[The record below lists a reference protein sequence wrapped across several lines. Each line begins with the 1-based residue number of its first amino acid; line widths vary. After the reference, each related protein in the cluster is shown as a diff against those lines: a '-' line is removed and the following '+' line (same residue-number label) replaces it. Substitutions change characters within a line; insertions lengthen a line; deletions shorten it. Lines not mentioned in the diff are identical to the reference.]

1 MKKAL
6 ALVLTITML
15 FAFCTGMAEGWT
27 AIEPNTGGESTQAEG
42 GTGLGDITDDSNEE
56 PEYIPY
62 SSFEDPDDSYESE
75 IPEDMRHIYLDES
88 RLPGGIAPYAVRGVD
103 TYDVRKVRVLISQ
116 RNHSESTVRIYGS
129 YAVHDAAGNA
139 LFIAQDEAAYT
150 VKAENSAVSLY
161 SAFGTLLYSGASVS
175 FKEFESSHANN
186 CVKVDSVSM
195 GNSDTDRTYRGDLN
209 IYYFDKTGSYSKRWA
224 GLYLV
229 NNVYMEDYIQ
239 GVVAAEMGKENKQ
252 NQAKGWPVEAQK
264 AQAVAARTFAMN
276 KTGSSLV
283 FDVYDTSK
291 SQAYFGITDWCKAA
305 VQATAGQI
313 LYYDNKVLRVHYT
326 GTNGGD
332 TEVTANYWGEGEKDC
347 GKESVREDVYDLM
360 VSGKDYVEY
369 AEIPVNYN
377 ASNKY
382 VKSLVANVLIPNLTA
397 SGYAVSSAA
406 YQSLS
411 ISVPKCLDMS
421 CTHHNRKNMPA
432 DQVCNHFCSVD
443 IAFHGVTVNGV
454 QQIGTVNTNVS
465 EKDFYVNPANGRPL
479 GFFVTGGLNCYWLK
493 ENVTNGVVTSYTIR
507 HARNASG
514 TGLSQYGAKYRALAG
529 HIYENILAFYY
540 PDSTIEP
547 LASDISR
554 PAIQAKP
561 SVKYDARVLGS
572 TARVFAKK
580 NAAADAIATIQAGN
594 TVFVDEISGKWAHV
608 SCGSI
613 SGYIAASTL
622 ERTAVQVT
630 TANISKNISVWPEPD
645 SMTTAVCTIDKGT
658 VLELIEANAAPGW
671 HKVNTTS
678 GAGYI
683 PARYSSLIFQ
693 GSGEQFDEPTGLE
706 DSLSYYGAAIKLTGD
721 YGIRVR
727 FGIDIAAHDGGTIA
741 GYTIKEYGVIADGEK
756 QRAYYTENG
765 AKYDKVS
772 AVADGMALFAANI
785 DNIAALK
792 AEHSFVPYI
801 IAENA
806 KGEITHYGDEVKLS
820 VYSVAI
826 KLADEYA
833 ADSAEGQYIAALIAQ
848 ANAE

>member
-6 ALVLTITML
+6 ASVLTITML

-42 GTGLGDITDDSNEE
+42 GTGGDYVNGNEE
-56 PEYIPY
+56 PEYIPC

-75 IPEDMRHIYLDES
+75 VPEDMRHIYLDES

-116 RNHSESTVRIYGS
+116 RNHSESTVRIYGN

-175 FKEFESSHANN
+175 FKEFEGDDANN
-186 CVKVDSVSM
+186 CVKVSSVSM
-195 GNSDTDRTYRGDLN
+195 GNSVTDRTYRGDLN

-276 KTGSSLV
+276 KTRSSLV

-332 TEVTANYWGEGEKDC
+332 TEVTANYWGEGETGC

-411 ISVPKCLDMS
+411 ISVPKCTIAS
-421 CTHHNRKNMPA
+421 CTHHNRSSMTA

-443 IAFHGVTVNGV
+443 IVFYGVTINGT
-454 QQIGTVNTNVS
+454 QQIGTVSTNVG
-465 EKDFYVNPANGRPL
+465 EKDFYVDRPL
-479 GFFVTGGLNCYWLK
+479 EFFDTGKLKYYWLK

-514 TGLSQYGAKYRALAG
+514 TGLSQYGAKYRALEG
-529 HIYENILAFYY
+529 HKYDAILDFYF
-540 PDSTIEP
+540 PQSSIDS

-561 SVKYDARVLGS
+561 SVRYDARVLGS
-572 TARVFAKK
+572 TARVFSQKS
-580 NAAADAIATIQAGN
+580 AASAVIAAIQAGE
-594 TVFVDEISGKWAHV
+594 TVFVSEISGKWAHV
-608 SCGSI
+608 SCGSA

-622 ERTAVQVT
+622 ERTPVQVT

-645 SMTTAVCTIDKGT
+645 SMTTALCTVEKGV

-671 HKVNTTS
+671 HKVNTAS

-683 PARYSSLIFQ
+683 PVRYSALIFQ

-706 DSLSYYGAAIKLTGD
+706 DSLSYYGAAIKLSGD

-772 AVADGMALFAANI
+772 AVADGMALFAAYA

-833 ADSAEGQYIAALIAQ
+833 ADSAEGQYIAALIAK
-848 ANAE
+848 ADAE

>member
-1 MKKAL
+1 
-6 ALVLTITML
+6 
-15 FAFCTGMAEGWT
+15 
-27 AIEPNTGGESTQAEG
+27 
-42 GTGLGDITDDSNEE
+42 
-56 PEYIPY
+56 
-62 SSFEDPDDSYESE
+62 
-75 IPEDMRHIYLDES
+75 
-88 RLPGGIAPYAVRGVD
+88 
-103 TYDVRKVRVLISQ
+103 
-116 RNHSESTVRIYGS
+116 
-129 YAVHDAAGNA
+129 
-139 LFIAQDEAAYT
+139 
-150 VKAENSAVSLY
+150 
-161 SAFGTLLYSGASVS
+161 
-175 FKEFESSHANN
+175 
-186 CVKVDSVSM
+186 
-195 GNSDTDRTYRGDLN
+195 
-209 IYYFDKTGSYSKRWA
+209 
-224 GLYLV
+224 
-229 NNVYMEDYIQ
+229 
-239 GVVAAEMGKENKQ
+239 
-252 NQAKGWPVEAQK
+252 
-264 AQAVAARTFAMN
+264 MN
-276 KTGSSLV
+276 KTRSSLV

-332 TEVTANYWGEGEKDC
+332 TEVTANYWGEGEKGC

-411 ISVPKCLDMS
+411 ISVPKCTIAS
-421 CTHHNRKNMPA
+421 CTHHNRSSMTA

-443 IAFHGVTVNGV
+443 IVFYGVTINGT
-454 QQIGTVNTNVS
+454 QQIGTVSTNVG
-465 EKDFYVNPANGRPL
+465 EKDFYVDRPL
-479 GFFVTGGLNCYWLK
+479 EFFDTGKLKYYWLK

-514 TGLSQYGAKYRALAG
+514 TGLSQYGAKYRALEGRKYDA
-529 HIYENILAFYY
+529 ILDFYF
-540 PDSTIEP
+540 PQSSIDS

-561 SVKYDARVLGS
+561 SVRYDARVLGND
-572 TARVFAKK
+572 ARVFSQKS
-580 NAAADAIATIQAGN
+580 AAADAIATIQAGN

-608 SCGSI
+608 SCGSV

-622 ERTAVQVT
+622 ERTAVRVT

-645 SMTTAVCTIDKGT
+645 SMTTALCTVEKGT

-678 GAGYI
+678 GVGYI
-683 PARYSSLIFQ
+683 PARYSTLIFQ

-706 DSLSYYGAAIKLTGD
+706 DSLSYYGAAIKLSGD

-756 QRAYYTENG
+756 QRAYYTEN
-765 AKYDKVS
+765 ATRYDKVS

>member
-6 ALVLTITML
+6 AFVLTITML

-42 GTGLGDITDDSNEE
+42 GTGGDYVNGNEE
-56 PEYIPY
+56 PEYIPC

-116 RNHSESTVRIYGS
+116 RNHSESTVRIYGN

-139 LFIAQDEAAYT
+139 LFIAEDEAAYT

-175 FKEFESSHANN
+175 FKEFESGHANN

-252 NQAKGWPVEAQK
+252 NQAKGWPIEAQK

-276 KTGSSLV
+276 KTRSSLV

-332 TEVTANYWGEGEKDC
+332 TEVTANYWGEGETGC
-347 GKESVREDVYDLM
+347 GKESVREDIYDLK

-397 SGYAVSSAA
+397 KGYAVSSAA

-443 IAFHGVTVNGV
+443 IAFYGVTINGT
-454 QQIGTVNTNVS
+454 QQIGTVSTNVG
-465 EKDFYVNPANGRPL
+465 EKDFYVDRPL
-479 GFFVTGGLNCYWLK
+479 EFFVTGKLKYYWLK

-514 TGLSQYGAKYRALAG
+514 TGLSQYGAKYRALEG
-529 HIYENILAFYY
+529 HKYDAILDFYF
-540 PDSTIEP
+540 PQSSIAP

-561 SVKYDARVLGS
+561 SVRYDARVLGS
-572 TARVFAKK
+572 TARVFSQKS
-580 NAAADAIATIQAGN
+580 AASAVIAAIQAGN
-594 TVFVDEISGKWAHV
+594 TVFVDDISGKWAHV
-608 SCGSI
+608 SCGSV

-622 ERTAVQVT
+622 ERTPVRVT

-645 SMTTAVCTIDKGT
+645 SMTTALCTVEKGV

-671 HKVNTTS
+671 HKVNTAS

-683 PARYSSLIFQ
+683 PARYSTLIFQ

-706 DSLSYYGAAIKLTGD
+706 GSLSYYGAAIKLTGD

-792 AEHSFVPYI
+792 AEHSFRPYI

-833 ADSAEGQYIAALIAQ
+833 QDSAEGQYIAALIAQ

>member
-6 ALVLTITML
+6 AFVLTITML

-42 GTGLGDITDDSNEE
+42 GTGGEGAFTADDGYTE
-56 PEYIPY
+56 PEKIYGEGD
-62 SSFEDPDDSYESE
+62 EDYESE
-75 IPEDMRHIYLDES
+75 VPEELRHLYLEEQS
-88 RLPGGIAPYAVRGVD
+88 RISTYAIDVR
-103 TYDVRKVRVLISQ
+103 DVRKVRVLISQ
-116 RNHSESTVRIYGS
+116 RNHSESTVRIYGN

-139 LFIAQDEAAYT
+139 LFIAEDEAAYT

-175 FKEFESSHANN
+175 FKEFAGDDANN
-186 CVKVDSVSM
+186 CVKVSSVSM
-195 GNSDTDRTYRGDLN
+195 GNDVTDRTYRGDMEV
-209 IYYFDKTGSYSKRWA
+209 YYFAKSGNYDSYWN
-224 GLYLV
+224 GLYVV
-229 NNVYMEDYIQ
+229 NEVYIEDYLE
-239 GVVAAEMGKENKQ
+239 GVVAAEVG
-252 NQAKGWPVEAQK
+252 AGYRDAAQQ
-264 AQAVAARTFAMN
+264 AQAIVSRAFAI
-276 KTGSSLV
+276 KSRSTKRV
-283 FDVYDTSK
+283 FDMRDTSA
-291 SQAYFGITDWCKAA
+291 SQAYFGMTDVCRAA
-305 VQATAGQI
+305 VQATAGQT
-313 LYYDNKVLRVHYT
+313 LYYNGAYLRVHFG
-326 GTNGGD
+326 GTNGGE
-332 TEVTANYWGEGEKDC
+332 TEITNNQWSGTEFCGE
-347 GKESVREDVYDLM
+347 ESVREDAYDLASTSKYVETVTIPASPSGSETEVQSLITNALIPALNSAGYSVTAAT
-360 VSGKDYVEY
+360 VSGISMETRCD
-369 AEIPVNYN
+369 N
-377 ASNKY
+377 AACRHHHRS
-382 VKSLVANVLIPNLTA
+382 TA
-397 SGYAVSSAA
+397 AG
-406 YQSLS
+406 
-411 ISVPKCLDMS
+411 
-421 CTHHNRKNMPA
+421 
-432 DQVCNHFCSVD
+432 QVCNHFCSVD
-443 IAFHGVTVNGV
+443 ITFTGINATGAGYISQYTVNL
-454 QQIGTVNTNVS
+454 TEN
-465 EKDFYVNPANGRPL
+465 DFFIKPNNGRPL
-479 GFFVTGGLNCYWLK
+479 GFFSQGSCSRYWLIK
-493 ENVTNGVVTSYTIR
+493 NYTGNTVTSYTIR
-507 HARNASG
+507 HARYG
-514 TGLSQYGAKYRALAG
+514 GGVGLSQYGANYRAAKG
-529 HIYENILAFYY
+529 QSVSDILAFHY
-540 PDSTIEP
+540 PNSTIAP

-580 NAAADAIATIQAGN
+580 NAAEDAIATIQAGN

-608 SCGSI
+608 SCGSV

-622 ERTAVQVT
+622 ERTPVRVT

-645 SMTTAVCTIDKGT
+645 SMTTALCTVDKGT

-683 PARYSSLIFQ
+683 PVRYSALIFQ

-706 DSLSYYGAAIKLTGD
+706 GSLSYYGAAIKLTGD

-772 AVADGMALFAANI
+772 AVADGMALFAVNI

-820 VYSVAI
+820 VYSVAL

-833 ADSAEGQYIAALIAQ
+833 ADSAQGQYIAALIAK

>member
-42 GTGLGDITDDSNEE
+42 GTGGDYVNGNDE
-56 PEYIPY
+56 PEYIPC

-116 RNHSESTVRIYGS
+116 RNHSESTVRIYGN

-209 IYYFDKTGSYSKRWA
+209 IYYFDKTGSYSSRWA

-229 NNVYMEDYIQ
+229 NDVYMEDYIQ

-276 KTGSSLV
+276 KTRSSLV

-332 TEVTANYWGEGEKDC
+332 TEVTANYWGEGETGC

-360 VSGKDYVEY
+360 VSGKNYVEY

-443 IAFHGVTVNGV
+443 IAFYGVTINGT
-454 QQIGTVNTNVS
+454 QQIGTVSTNVG
-465 EKDFYVNPANGRPL
+465 EKDFYVDRPL
-479 GFFVTGGLNCYWLK
+479 EFFVTGKLKYYWLK

-514 TGLSQYGAKYRALAG
+514 TGLSQYGAKYRALDG
-529 HIYENILAFYY
+529 HKYDAILDFYF
-540 PDSTIEP
+540 PQSSIDS
-547 LASDISR
+547 LATDISR

-580 NAAADAIATIQAGN
+580 NAAADAIATIQADN
-594 TVFVDEISGKWAHV
+594 TVFVNEISGKWAHV
-608 SCGSI
+608 SCGSA

-622 ERTAVQVT
+622 ERTPVRVT

-645 SMTTAVCTIDKGT
+645 SMTTALCTVEKGT

-671 HKVNTTS
+671 HKVNTAS

-683 PARYSSLIFQ
+683 PARYSTLIFQ

-706 DSLSYYGAAIKLTGD
+706 DSLSYYGAAIKLSGD

-820 VYSVAI
+820 VYSIAE
-826 KLADEYA
+826 KLKGEYA
-833 ADSAEGQYIAALIAQ
+833 QDSAEGQYIAALIAQ

>member
-6 ALVLTITML
+6 ASVLTITML

-42 GTGLGDITDDSNEE
+42 GTGGDYVNGNEE
-56 PEYIPY
+56 PEYIPC

-116 RNHSESTVRIYGS
+116 RNHSESTVRIYGN

-139 LFIAQDEAAYT
+139 LFIAEDEAAYT

-175 FKEFESSHANN
+175 FKEFESGHANN

-252 NQAKGWPVEAQK
+252 NQAKGWPIEAQK

-276 KTGSSLV
+276 KTRSSLV

-332 TEVTANYWGEGEKDC
+332 TEVTANYWGEGETGC
-347 GKESVREDVYDLM
+347 GKESVREDIYDLK

-397 SGYAVSSAA
+397 KGYAVSSAA

-443 IAFHGVTVNGV
+443 IAFYGVTINGT
-454 QQIGTVNTNVS
+454 QQIGTVSTNVG
-465 EKDFYVNPANGRPL
+465 EKDFYVDRPL
-479 GFFVTGGLNCYWLK
+479 EFFVTGKLKYYWLK

-514 TGLSQYGAKYRALAG
+514 TGLSQYGAKYRALEG
-529 HIYENILAFYY
+529 HKYDAILDFYF
-540 PDSTIEP
+540 PQSSIAP

-561 SVKYDARVLGS
+561 SVRYDARVLGS
-572 TARVFAKK
+572 TARVFSQKS
-580 NAAADAIATIQAGN
+580 AASAVIAAIQAGN
-594 TVFVDEISGKWAHV
+594 TVFVDDISGKWAHV
-608 SCGSI
+608 SCGSV

-622 ERTAVQVT
+622 ERTPVRVT

-645 SMTTAVCTIDKGT
+645 SMTTALCTVEKGV

-671 HKVNTTS
+671 HKVNTAS

-683 PARYSSLIFQ
+683 PARYSTLIFQ

-706 DSLSYYGAAIKLTGD
+706 DSLSYYGAAIKLSGD

-792 AEHSFVPYI
+792 AEHSFRPYI

>member
-1 MKKAL
+1 
-6 ALVLTITML
+6 ML

-27 AIEPNTGGESTQAEG
+27 AIEPNTGGEGTQAEG
-42 GTGLGDITDDSNEE
+42 GTGGDYVNGNEE
-56 PEYIPY
+56 PEYIPC

-75 IPEDMRHIYLDES
+75 VPEDMRHIYLDES

-139 LFIAQDEAAYT
+139 LFIAEDEAAYT

-175 FKEFESSHANN
+175 FKEFESGHANN

-195 GNSDTDRTYRGDLN
+195 GNKDTDRTYRGDLN

-229 NNVYMEDYIQ
+229 NNVYIEDYIQ

-276 KTGSSLV
+276 KTRSSLV

-332 TEVTANYWGEGEKDC
+332 TEVTANYWGEGEKGC

-411 ISVPKCLDMS
+411 ISVPKCTIAS
-421 CTHHNRKNMPA
+421 CTHHNRSSMTA

-443 IAFHGVTVNGV
+443 IVFYGVTINGT
-454 QQIGTVNTNVS
+454 QQIGTVSTNVG
-465 EKDFYVNPANGRPL
+465 EKDFYVDRPL
-479 GFFVTGGLNCYWLK
+479 EFFDTGKLKYYWLK

-514 TGLSQYGAKYRALAG
+514 TGLSQYGAKYRALEG
-529 HIYENILAFYY
+529 HKYDAILDFYF
-540 PDSTIEP
+540 PQSSIDS

-561 SVKYDARVLGS
+561 SVRYDARVLGND
-572 TARVFAKK
+572 ARVFSQKS
-580 NAAADAIATIQAGN
+580 AAADAIATIQAGN

-608 SCGSI
+608 SCGSV

-622 ERTAVQVT
+622 ERTAVRVT

-645 SMTTAVCTIDKGT
+645 SMTTALCTVEKGT

-678 GAGYI
+678 GVGYI
-683 PARYSSLIFQ
+683 PARYSTLIFQ

-706 DSLSYYGAAIKLTGD
+706 DSLSYYGAAIKLSGD

-756 QRAYYTENG
+756 QRAYYTEN
-765 AKYDKVS
+765 ATRYDKVS

>member
-6 ALVLTITML
+6 ASVLTITML

-42 GTGLGDITDDSNEE
+42 GTGGDYVNGNEE
-56 PEYIPY
+56 PEYIPC

-116 RNHSESTVRIYGS
+116 RIHSESTVRIYGN

-161 SAFGTLLYSGASVS
+161 SAFGTHLYSGASVS
-175 FKEFESSHANN
+175 FKEFESGHANN

-195 GNSDTDRTYRGDLN
+195 GNKDTDRTYRGDLN

-332 TEVTANYWGEGEKDC
+332 TEVTANYWGEGEKGC
-347 GKESVREDVYDLM
+347 GKESVREDIYDLM

-382 VKSLVANVLIPNLTA
+382 VKSLVDNVLIPNLNA
-397 SGYAVSSAA
+397 SGYNVSSAA

-443 IAFHGVTVNGV
+443 IAFYGVTINGT
-454 QQIGTVNTNVS
+454 QQIGTVSTNVG
-465 EKDFYVNPANGRPL
+465 EKDFYVDRPL
-479 GFFVTGGLNCYWLK
+479 EFFVTGKLKYYWLK

-514 TGLSQYGAKYRALAG
+514 TGLSQYGAKYRALEG
-529 HIYENILAFYY
+529 HKYDAILDFYF
-540 PDSTIEP
+540 PQSSIDS

-561 SVKYDARVLGS
+561 SVRYDARVLGS
-572 TARVFAKK
+572 TARVFSQKS
-580 NAAADAIATIQAGN
+580 AASAVTTAIQAGE
-594 TVFVDEISGKWAHV
+594 TVFVSEISGKWAHV
-608 SCGSI
+608 SCGSV

-622 ERTAVQVT
+622 ERTPVRVT

-645 SMTTAVCTIDKGT
+645 SMTTALCTVEKGT

-671 HKVNTTS
+671 HKVNTAS

-683 PARYSSLIFQ
+683 PARYSTLIFQ

-706 DSLSYYGAAIKLTGD
+706 DSLSYYGAAIKLSGD

-741 GYTIKEYGVIADGEK
+741 GYTIKEYGVIANGEK

-785 DNIAALK
+785 DSIAALK

-833 ADSAEGQYIAALIAQ
+833 ADSAEGQYIAALIAK

>member
-42 GTGLGDITDDSNEE
+42 GTGGEGAFTADDGYTE
-56 PEYIPY
+56 PEKIYG
-62 SSFEDPDDSYESE
+62 EGDENYESE
-75 IPEDMRHIYLDES
+75 VPEELRHLYLEEQS
-88 RLPGGIAPYAVRGVD
+88 RISTYANDVR
-103 TYDVRKVRVLISQ
+103 DVRKVRVLISQ
-116 RNHSESTVRIYGS
+116 KNRSESTVRIYGN

-175 FKEFESSHANN
+175 FKEFEGDDANN
-186 CVKVDSVSM
+186 CVKVSSVSM
-195 GNSDTDRTYRGDLN
+195 GNDVTDRTYRGDMEV
-209 IYYFDKTGSYSKRWA
+209 YYFAKSGNYDSYWN
-224 GLYLV
+224 GLYVV
-229 NNVYMEDYIQ
+229 NEVYIEDYLE
-239 GVVAAEMGKENKQ
+239 GVVAAEVG
-252 NQAKGWPVEAQK
+252 AGYRDAAQQ
-264 AQAVAARTFAMN
+264 AQAIVSRAFAI
-276 KTGSSLV
+276 KSRSTKRV
-283 FDVYDTSK
+283 FDMRDTSA
-291 SQAYFGITDWCKAA
+291 SQAYFGMTDVCRAA
-305 VQATAGQI
+305 VQATAGQT
-313 LYYDNKVLRVHYT
+313 LYYNGAYLRVHFG
-326 GTNGGD
+326 GTNGGE
-332 TEVTANYWGEGEKDC
+332 TEVTNNQWSGTEFCGE
-347 GKESVREDVYDLM
+347 ESVREDAYDLASTSKYVETVTIPASPSGSETYVQSLITNALIPALNSAGYSVTAAT
-360 VSGKDYVEY
+360 VSGISMETRCD
-369 AEIPVNYN
+369 N
-377 ASNKY
+377 AACRHHHRS
-382 VKSLVANVLIPNLTA
+382 TA
-397 SGYAVSSAA
+397 AG
-406 YQSLS
+406 
-411 ISVPKCLDMS
+411 
-421 CTHHNRKNMPA
+421 
-432 DQVCNHFCSVD
+432 QVCNHFCSVD
-443 IAFHGVTVNGV
+443 ITFTGINATGAGYIGQYTVNL
-454 QQIGTVNTNVS
+454 TEN
-465 EKDFYVNPANGRPL
+465 DFFIKPNNGRPL
-479 GFFVTGGLNCYWLK
+479 GFFSQGSCSRYWLIK
-493 ENVTNGVVTSYTIR
+493 NYTGNTVTSYTIR
-507 HARNASG
+507 HARYG
-514 TGLSQYGAKYRALAG
+514 RGVGLSQYGANYRAAKG
-529 HIYENILAFYY
+529 QSVSDILAFHY
-540 PDSTIEP
+540 PNSTIAP
-547 LASDISR
+547 LAADISR

-580 NAAADAIATIQAGN
+580 NSAADAIATIQAGD
-594 TVFVDEISGKWAHV
+594 TVFVNEISGKWAHV

-630 TANISKNISVWPEPD
+630 PANVDNSTNVRKEADSTSAKVYTAK
-645 SMTTAVCTIDKGT
+645 KGVNYT
-658 VLELIEANAAPGW
+658 LIEANAAPGW
-671 HKVNTTS
+671 HKINTPD
-678 GAGYI
+678 GVGYI
-683 PARYSSLIFQ
+683 TARYSTLIFQ
-693 GSGEQFDEPTGLE
+693 GSGEQLDEPTGLE

-820 VYSVAI
+820 VYSVAL

>member
-42 GTGLGDITDDSNEE
+42 GTGLGDITDDGYTE
-56 PEYIPY
+56 PEKIYGEGD
-62 SSFEDPDDSYESE
+62 EDYESE
-75 IPEDMRHIYLDES
+75 VPEELRHLYLEEQS
-88 RLPGGIAPYAVRGVD
+88 RISTYANDVR
-103 TYDVRKVRVLISQ
+103 DVRKVRVLLSQ
-116 RNHSESTVRIYGS
+116 KDHTMSTIRTYGS

-175 FKEFESSHANN
+175 FKEFEGDDANN
-186 CVKVDSVSM
+186 CVKVSSVSM
-195 GNSDTDRTYRGDLN
+195 GSDVTDRTYRGDMEV
-209 IYYFDKTGSYSKRWA
+209 YYFAKSGNYDSYWN
-224 GLYLV
+224 GLYVV
-229 NNVYMEDYIQ
+229 NEVYIEDYLE
-239 GVVAAEMGKENKQ
+239 GVVAAEVG
-252 NQAKGWPVEAQK
+252 AGYRDAAQQ
-264 AQAVAARTFAMN
+264 AQAIVSRAFAI
-276 KTGSSLV
+276 KSRSTKRV
-283 FDVYDTSK
+283 FDMRDTSA
-291 SQAYFGITDWCKAA
+291 SQAYFGMTDVCRAA
-305 VQATAGQI
+305 VQATAGQT
-313 LYYDNKVLRVHYT
+313 LYYNGAYLRVHFG
-326 GTNGGD
+326 GTNGGE
-332 TEVTANYWGEGEKDC
+332 TEVTNNQWSGTEFCGE
-347 GKESVREDVYDLM
+347 ESVREDAYDLASTSKYVETVTIPASPSGSEKDVQSLITNALIPALNSAGYSVTAAT
-360 VSGKDYVEY
+360 VSGISMETRCD
-369 AEIPVNYN
+369 N
-377 ASNKY
+377 AACRHHHRS
-382 VKSLVANVLIPNLTA
+382 TA
-397 SGYAVSSAA
+397 AG
-406 YQSLS
+406 
-411 ISVPKCLDMS
+411 
-421 CTHHNRKNMPA
+421 
-432 DQVCNHFCSVD
+432 QVCNHFCSVD
-443 IAFHGVTVNGV
+443 ITFTGINATGAGYISQYTVNL
-454 QQIGTVNTNVS
+454 TEN
-465 EKDFYVNPANGRPL
+465 DFFIKPNNGRPL
-479 GFFVTGGLNCYWLK
+479 GFFSKGSCSRYWLIK
-493 ENVTNGVVTSYTIR
+493 NYTGNTVTSYTIR
-507 HARNASG
+507 HARYG
-514 TGLSQYGAKYRALAG
+514 GGVGLSQYGANYRAAKG
-529 HIYENILAFYY
+529 QNVSDILAFHY
-540 PDSTIEP
+540 PNSTIAP

-561 SVKYDARVLGS
+561 SVRYDARVLGS
-572 TARVFAKK
+572 DARVFSQKS
-580 NAAADAIATIQAGN
+580 AASAVIATIQAGN

-608 SCGSI
+608 SCGGV

-630 TANISKNISVWPEPD
+630 TANISSSITVRKSPD
-645 SMTTAVCTIDKGT
+645 SRTDPVYTANKGT

-671 HKVNTTS
+671 HKVNTAS

-683 PARYSSLIFQ
+683 PARYSALIFT
-693 GSGEQFDEPTGLE
+693 GKGEQFDEPTGLE
-706 DSLSYYGAAIKLTGD
+706 GSLSYYGAAIKLSGD

-792 AEHSFVPYI
+792 AEHSFRPYI

>member
-42 GTGLGDITDDSNEE
+42 GTGGDYVNGNEE
-56 PEYIPY
+56 PEYITC

-116 RNHSESTVRIYGS
+116 RNHSESTVRIYGN

-139 LFIAQDEAAYT
+139 LFIAEDEAAYT

-175 FKEFESSHANN
+175 FKEFESGHANN

-195 GNSDTDRTYRGDLN
+195 GNKDTDRTYRGDLN

-276 KTGSSLV
+276 KTRSSLV

-332 TEVTANYWGEGEKDC
+332 TEVTANYWGEGEKGC
-347 GKESVREDVYDLM
+347 GKESVREDIYDLM

-397 SGYAVSSAA
+397 KGYAVSSAA

-443 IAFHGVTVNGV
+443 IAFYGVTINGT
-454 QQIGTVNTNVS
+454 QQIGTVSTNVG
-465 EKDFYVNPANGRPL
+465 EKDFYVDRPL
-479 GFFVTGGLNCYWLK
+479 EFFVTGKLKYYWLK

-514 TGLSQYGAKYRALAG
+514 TGLSQYGAKYRALDG
-529 HIYENILAFYY
+529 HKYDAILDFYF
-540 PDSTIEP
+540 PQSSIDS
-547 LASDISR
+547 LATDISR

-580 NAAADAIATIQAGN
+580 NAAADAIATIQADN
-594 TVFVDEISGKWAHV
+594 TVFVNEISGKWAHV
-608 SCGSI
+608 SCGSV

-622 ERTAVQVT
+622 ERTPVRVT

-645 SMTTAVCTIDKGT
+645 SMTTALCTVEKGT

-671 HKVNTTS
+671 HKVNTAS

-683 PARYSSLIFQ
+683 PARYSTLIFQ

-706 DSLSYYGAAIKLTGD
+706 GSLSYYGAAIKLSGD

-820 VYSVAI
+820 VYSVAL

-833 ADSAEGQYIAALIAQ
+833 ADSAEGQYIAALIAK
-848 ANAE
+848 ADAE

>member
-42 GTGLGDITDDSNEE
+42 GTGGDYVNGNDE
-56 PEYIPY
+56 PEYIPC

-116 RNHSESTVRIYGS
+116 RNHSESTVRIYGN

-139 LFIAQDEAAYT
+139 LFIAEDEAAYT

-175 FKEFESSHANN
+175 FKEFESGHANN

-276 KTGSSLV
+276 KTRSSLV

-332 TEVTANYWGEGEKDC
+332 TEVTANYWGEGETGC

-360 VSGKDYVEY
+360 VSGKNYVEY

-397 SGYAVSSAA
+397 KGYAVSSAA

-443 IAFHGVTVNGV
+443 IVFYGVTINGT
-454 QQIGTVNTNVS
+454 QQIGTVSTNVG

-479 GFFVTGGLNCYWLK
+479 GFFVTGGLKCYWLK

-514 TGLSQYGAKYRALAG
+514 TGLSQYGAKYRALEG
-529 HIYENILAFYY
+529 HKYDAILDFYF
-540 PDSTIEP
+540 PQSSIAP

-572 TARVFAKK
+572 TARVFSQKS
-580 NAAADAIATIQAGN
+580 AASAVTTTIQAGE
-594 TVFVDEISGKWAHV
+594 TVFVSDIGGKWAHV
-608 SCGSI
+608 SCGSV

-645 SMTTAVCTIDKGT
+645 SMTTALCTVEKGV

-671 HKVNTTS
+671 HKVNTAS

-683 PARYSSLIFQ
+683 PARYSTLIFT
-693 GSGEQFDEPTGLE
+693 GKGEQFDEPTGLE
-706 DSLSYYGAAIKLTGD
+706 GSLSYYGAAIKLSGD

-727 FGIDIAAHDGGTIA
+727 FGIEIAAHDGGTIA

-833 ADSAEGQYIAALIAQ
+833 ADSAEGQYIAALIAK
-848 ANAE
+848 ADAE

>member
-6 ALVLTITML
+6 AFALTITML

-42 GTGLGDITDDSNEE
+42 GTGGDYVNGNEE
-56 PEYIPY
+56 PEYIPC

-195 GNSDTDRTYRGDLN
+195 GNSDTDRTYRGDLD

-332 TEVTANYWGEGEKDC
+332 TEVTANYWGEGETGC

-360 VSGKDYVEY
+360 VSGKNYVEY

-382 VKSLVANVLIPNLTA
+382 VKSLVDNVLIPNLTA

-443 IAFHGVTVNGV
+443 IVFYGVTINGT
-454 QQIGTVNTNVS
+454 QQIGTVSTNVG

-479 GFFVTGGLNCYWLK
+479 GFFVTGGLKCYWLK

-514 TGLSQYGAKYRALAG
+514 TGLSQYGAKYRALEG
-529 HIYENILAFYY
+529 HKYDAILDFYF
-540 PDSTIEP
+540 PQSSIDS

-561 SVKYDARVLGS
+561 SVRYDARVLGS

-645 SMTTAVCTIDKGT
+645 SMTTALCTVDKGT

-671 HKVNTTS
+671 HKVNTAS

-683 PARYSSLIFQ
+683 PARYSTLIFQ

-706 DSLSYYGAAIKLTGD
+706 GSLSYYGAAIKLSGD

-741 GYTIKEYGVIADGEK
+741 GYTIKDYGVIADGEK

-785 DNIAALK
+785 DSIAALK
-792 AEHSFVPYI
+792 AEHSFRPYI

-820 VYSVAI
+820 VYSVAL

-833 ADSAEGQYIAALIAQ
+833 ADSAEGQYIAALIAK

>member
-1 MKKAL
+1 
-6 ALVLTITML
+6 ML

-42 GTGLGDITDDSNEE
+42 GTGGDYVNGNEE
-56 PEYIPY
+56 PEYIPC

-116 RNHSESTVRIYGS
+116 RNHSESTVRIYGN

-139 LFIAQDEAAYT
+139 LFIAEDEAAYT

-175 FKEFESSHANN
+175 FKEFESGHANN

-195 GNSDTDRTYRGDLN
+195 GNKDTDRTYRGDLN

-252 NQAKGWPVEAQK
+252 NQAKGWPAEAQK

-276 KTGSSLV
+276 KTRSSLV

-332 TEVTANYWGEGEKDC
+332 TEVTANYWGEGETGC
-347 GKESVREDVYDLM
+347 GKESVREDIYDLM
-360 VSGKDYVEY
+360 VSGKNYVEY

-382 VKSLVANVLIPNLTA
+382 VKSLVANVLIPNLNA
-397 SGYAVSSAA
+397 SGYNVSSAA

-443 IAFHGVTVNGV
+443 IAFYGVTINGT
-454 QQIGTVNTNVS
+454 QQIGTVSTNVG
-465 EKDFYVNPANGRPL
+465 EKDFYVDRPL
-479 GFFVTGGLNCYWLK
+479 EFFVTGKLKYYWLK

-514 TGLSQYGAKYRALAG
+514 TGLSQYGAKYRALEG
-529 HIYENILAFYY
+529 HKYDAILDFYF
-540 PDSTIEP
+540 PQSSIAP

-572 TARVFAKK
+572 TARVFSQKS
-580 NAAADAIATIQAGN
+580 AAADAIATIQAGN

-608 SCGSI
+608 SCGSV

-622 ERTAVQVT
+622 ERTPVRVT

-645 SMTTAVCTIDKGT
+645 SMTTALCTVEKGT

-671 HKVNTTS
+671 HKVNTAS

-683 PARYSSLIFQ
+683 PVRYSALIFQ
-693 GSGEQFDEPTGLE
+693 GSGEQLDEPTGLE
-706 DSLSYYGAAIKLTGD
+706 DSLSYYGAAIKLSGD

-820 VYSVAI
+820 VYSVAL

-848 ANAE
+848 ADAE

>member
-6 ALVLTITML
+6 ASVLTITML

-42 GTGLGDITDDSNEE
+42 GTGGDYVNGNDE
-56 PEYIPY
+56 PEYIPC

-175 FKEFESSHANN
+175 FKEFESGHANN
-186 CVKVDSVSM
+186 CVKVSSVSN
-195 GNSDTDRTYRGDLN
+195 GTEATDRTYRGDLN

-276 KTGSSLV
+276 KTTSSLV

-332 TEVTANYWGEGEKDC
+332 TEVTANYWGEGETGC

-360 VSGKDYVEY
+360 VSGKNYVEY

-443 IAFHGVTVNGV
+443 IAFYGVTVNGV
-454 QQIGTVNTNVS
+454 QQIGTVSTNVG
-465 EKDFYVNPANGRPL
+465 EKDFYVDRPL
-479 GFFVTGGLNCYWLK
+479 EFFVTGKLKYYWLK

-514 TGLSQYGAKYRALAG
+514 TGLSQYGAKYRALEG
-529 HIYENILAFYY
+529 HKYDAILDFYF
-540 PDSTIEP
+540 PQSSIDS

-572 TARVFAKK
+572 TARVFSQKS
-580 NAAADAIATIQAGN
+580 AASAVTTTIQAGE
-594 TVFVDEISGKWAHV
+594 TVFVSEISGKWAHV
-608 SCGSI
+608 SCGSV

-622 ERTAVQVT
+622 ERTPVRVT

-645 SMTTAVCTIDKGT
+645 SMTTALCTIDKGT

-671 HKVNTTS
+671 HKVNTAS
-678 GAGYI
+678 GVGYI
-683 PARYSSLIFQ
+683 PARYSTLIFQ

-706 DSLSYYGAAIKLTGD
+706 GSLSYYGAAIKLTGD

-792 AEHSFVPYI
+792 AEHSFRPYI

-820 VYSVAI
+820 VYSVAE
-826 KLADEYA
+826 KLKGEYA
-833 ADSAEGQYIAALIAQ
+833 QDSAEGQYIAALIAQ

>member
-6 ALVLTITML
+6 ASVLTITML

-42 GTGLGDITDDSNEE
+42 GTGGDYVNGNEE
-56 PEYIPY
+56 PEYIPC

-116 RNHSESTVRIYGS
+116 RNHSESTVRIYGN

-139 LFIAQDEAAYT
+139 LFIAEDEAAYT

-175 FKEFESSHANN
+175 FKEFESGHANN
-186 CVKVDSVSM
+186 CVKVSSVSM
-195 GNSDTDRTYRGDLN
+195 GSDVTDRTYRGDLN

-229 NNVYMEDYIQ
+229 NDVYMEDYIQ
-239 GVVAAEMGKENKQ
+239 GVVAAEMGKENKTTPK
-252 NQAKGWPVEAQK
+252 KGWPIEAQK

-305 VQATAGQI
+305 VQATAGNI
-313 LYYDNKVLRVHYT
+313 LYYEGKVLRVHYT

-332 TEVTANYWGEGEKDC
+332 TEVTANYWGEGETGC
-347 GKESVREDVYDLM
+347 GKESVREDIYDLK

-382 VKSLVANVLIPNLTA
+382 VKSLVDNVLIPNLTA
-397 SGYAVSSAA
+397 KGYAVSSAA

-443 IAFHGVTVNGV
+443 IAFYGVTINGT
-454 QQIGTVNTNVS
+454 QQIGTVSTNVG
-465 EKDFYVNPANGRPL
+465 EKDFYVDRPL
-479 GFFVTGGLNCYWLK
+479 EFFVTGKLKYYWLK

-514 TGLSQYGAKYRALAG
+514 TGLSQYGAKYRALDG
-529 HIYENILAFYY
+529 HKYDAILDFYF
-540 PDSTIEP
+540 PQSTIAP

-561 SVKYDARVLGS
+561 SVRYDARVLGS
-572 TARVFAKK
+572 TARVFSQKS
-580 NAAADAIATIQAGN
+580 AASAVIAAIQAGE
-594 TVFVDEISGKWAHV
+594 TVFVSEISGKWAHV
-608 SCGSI
+608 SYGSI

-622 ERTAVQVT
+622 ERTPVRVT

-645 SMTTAVCTIDKGT
+645 SMTTALCTVEKGT

-683 PARYSSLIFQ
+683 PVRYSALIFQ

-706 DSLSYYGAAIKLTGD
+706 GSLSYYGAAIKLSGD

-727 FGIDIAAHDGGTIA
+727 FGIEIAAHDGGTIA

-833 ADSAEGQYIAALIAQ
+833 ADSAEGQYIAALIA
-848 ANAE
+848 

>member
-6 ALVLTITML
+6 ASVLTITML

-42 GTGLGDITDDSNEE
+42 GTGGDYVNGNEE
-56 PEYIPY
+56 PEYIPC

-75 IPEDMRHIYLDES
+75 VPEDMRHIYLDES

-116 RNHSESTVRIYGS
+116 RNHSESTVRIYGN

-175 FKEFESSHANN
+175 FKEFESGHANN
-186 CVKVDSVSM
+186 CVMVSSVSM
-195 GNSDTDRTYRGDLN
+195 GSDVTDRTYRGDLN

-252 NQAKGWPVEAQK
+252 NQAKGWPAEAQK

-276 KTGSSLV
+276 KTRSSLV

-332 TEVTANYWGEGEKDC
+332 TEVTANYWGEGEKGC

-382 VKSLVANVLIPNLTA
+382 VKSLVDNVLIPNLTA

-443 IAFHGVTVNGV
+443 IAFYGVTINGT
-454 QQIGTVNTNVS
+454 QQIGTVSTNVG
-465 EKDFYVNPANGRPL
+465 EKDFYVDRPL
-479 GFFVTGGLNCYWLK
+479 EFFVTGKLKYYWLK

-514 TGLSQYGAKYRALAG
+514 TGLSQYGAKYRALDG
-529 HIYENILAFYY
+529 HKYDAILDFYF
-540 PDSTIEP
+540 PQSSIAP

-580 NAAADAIATIQAGN
+580 NAAADAIATIQADN
-594 TVFVDEISGKWAHV
+594 TVFVNEISGKWAHV
-608 SCGSI
+608 SCGSA

-622 ERTAVQVT
+622 ERTPVRVT

-645 SMTTAVCTIDKGT
+645 SMTTALCTVEKGT
-658 VLELIEANAAPGW
+658 VLELIEANAVPGW
-671 HKVNTTS
+671 HKVNTAS

-683 PARYSSLIFQ
+683 PVRYSALIFQ

-706 DSLSYYGAAIKLTGD
+706 DSLSYYGAAIKLSGD

-820 VYSVAI
+820 VYSVAL

>member
-6 ALVLTITML
+6 ASVLTITML

-42 GTGLGDITDDSNEE
+42 GTGGDYVNGNEE
-56 PEYIPY
+56 PEYIPC

-116 RNHSESTVRIYGS
+116 RNHSESTVRIYGN

-175 FKEFESSHANN
+175 FKEFESGHANN

-195 GNSDTDRTYRGDLN
+195 GNKDTDRTYRGDMN
-209 IYYFDKTGSYSKRWA
+209 IYYFDKAGSYSKRWA

-252 NQAKGWPVEAQK
+252 NQAKGWPAEAQK

-332 TEVTANYWGEGEKDC
+332 TEVTANYWGEGEKGC
-347 GKESVREDVYDLM
+347 GKESVREDIYDLM

-443 IAFHGVTVNGV
+443 IAFYGVTINGT
-454 QQIGTVNTNVS
+454 QQIGTVSTNVG
-465 EKDFYVNPANGRPL
+465 EKDFYVDRPL
-479 GFFVTGGLNCYWLK
+479 EFFVTGKLKYYWLK

-514 TGLSQYGAKYRALAG
+514 TGLSQYGAKYRALDG
-529 HIYENILAFYY
+529 HKYDAILDFYF
-540 PDSTIEP
+540 PQSSIDS
-547 LASDISR
+547 LATDISR

-580 NAAADAIATIQAGN
+580 NAAADAIATIQADN
-594 TVFVDEISGKWAHV
+594 TVFVNEISGKWAHV
-608 SCGSI
+608 SCGSA

-622 ERTAVQVT
+622 ERTPVRVT

-645 SMTTAVCTIDKGT
+645 SMTTALCTVEKGT

-671 HKVNTTS
+671 HKVNTAS

-683 PARYSSLIFQ
+683 PARYSTLIFQ

-706 DSLSYYGAAIKLTGD
+706 GSLSYYGAAIKLSGD

-727 FGIDIAAHDGGTIA
+727 FGIEIAAHDGGTIA

-833 ADSAEGQYIAALIAQ
+833 ADSAEGQYIAALIAK

>member
-1 MKKAL
+1 
-6 ALVLTITML
+6 ML

-42 GTGLGDITDDSNEE
+42 GTGGDYVNGNEE
-56 PEYIPY
+56 PEYIPC

-75 IPEDMRHIYLDES
+75 VPEDMRHIYLDES

-139 LFIAQDEAAYT
+139 LFIAEDEAAYT

-175 FKEFESSHANN
+175 FKEFESGHANN
-186 CVKVDSVSM
+186 CVKVSSVSM
-195 GNSDTDRTYRGDLN
+195 GSDVTDRTYRGDMN

-252 NQAKGWPVEAQK
+252 NQAKGWPAEAQK

-332 TEVTANYWGEGEKDC
+332 TEVTANYWGEGEKGC
-347 GKESVREDVYDLM
+347 GKESVREDIYDLM

-382 VKSLVANVLIPNLTA
+382 VKSLVDNVLIPNLTA

-411 ISVPKCLDMS
+411 ISVPKCTIAS
-421 CTHHNRKNMPA
+421 CTHHNRSSMTA
-432 DQVCNHFCSVD
+432 DQVCNHFCSID
-443 IAFHGVTVNGV
+443 IVFYGVTINGT
-454 QQIGTVNTNVS
+454 QQIGTVSTNVG
-465 EKDFYVNPANGRPL
+465 EKDFYVDRPL
-479 GFFVTGGLNCYWLK
+479 EFFVTGKLKYYWLK

-514 TGLSQYGAKYRALAG
+514 TGLSQYGAKYRALEG
-529 HIYENILAFYY
+529 HKYDSILDFYF
-540 PDSTIEP
+540 PQSSIDS

-561 SVKYDARVLGS
+561 SVRYDARVLGS
-572 TARVFAKK
+572 TARVFSQKS
-580 NAAADAIATIQAGN
+580 AASDAIATIQADN
-594 TVFVDEISGKWAHV
+594 TVFVNEISGKWAHV
-608 SCGSI
+608 SCGSA

-622 ERTAVQVT
+622 ERTPVRVT

-645 SMTTAVCTIDKGT
+645 SMTTALCTVEKGT

-671 HKVNTTS
+671 HKVNTAS

-683 PARYSSLIFQ
+683 PARYSTLIFQ

-706 DSLSYYGAAIKLTGD
+706 GSLSYYGAAIKLSGD

-772 AVADGMALFAANI
+772 AVADGMALVAANI

-820 VYSVAI
+820 VYSVAE
-826 KLADEYA
+826 KLKGEYA
-833 ADSAEGQYIAALIAQ
+833 QDSAEGQYIAALIAQ

>member
-6 ALVLTITML
+6 ASVLTITML

-42 GTGLGDITDDSNEE
+42 GTGGDYVNGNEE
-56 PEYIPY
+56 PEYIPC

-75 IPEDMRHIYLDES
+75 VPEDMRHIYLDES

-116 RNHSESTVRIYGS
+116 RNHSESTVRIYGN

-175 FKEFESSHANN
+175 FKEFESGHANN

-195 GNSDTDRTYRGDLN
+195 GNKDTDRTYRGDLN

-252 NQAKGWPVEAQK
+252 NQAKGWPAEAQK

-276 KTGSSLV
+276 KTRSSLV

-332 TEVTANYWGEGEKDC
+332 TEVTANYWGEGEKGC

-382 VKSLVANVLIPNLTA
+382 VKSLVDNVLIPNLTA

-443 IAFHGVTVNGV
+443 IAFYGVTINGT
-454 QQIGTVNTNVS
+454 QQIGTVSTNVG
-465 EKDFYVNPANGRPL
+465 EKDFYVDRPL
-479 GFFVTGGLNCYWLK
+479 EFFVTGKLKYYWLK

-514 TGLSQYGAKYRALAG
+514 TGLSQYGAKYRALDG
-529 HIYENILAFYY
+529 HKYDAILDFYF
-540 PDSTIEP
+540 PQSSIAP

-580 NAAADAIATIQAGN
+580 NAAADAIATIQADN
-594 TVFVDEISGKWAHV
+594 TVFVNEISGKWAHV
-608 SCGSI
+608 SCGSA

-622 ERTAVQVT
+622 ERTPVRVT
-630 TANISKNISVWPEPD
+630 TANISKSISVWPEPD
-645 SMTTAVCTIDKGT
+645 SMTTALCTVEKGT
-658 VLELIEANAAPGW
+658 VLELIEANAVPGW
-671 HKVNTTS
+671 HKVNTAS

-683 PARYSSLIFQ
+683 PVRYSALIFQ
-693 GSGEQFDEPTGLE
+693 GSGEQLDEPTGLE
-706 DSLSYYGAAIKLTGD
+706 DSLSYYGAAIKLSGD

-820 VYSVAI
+820 VYSVAL

>member
-27 AIEPNTGGESTQAEG
+27 AIEPNTGGEGTQAEG
-42 GTGLGDITDDSNEE
+42 GTGLGDITDDSYTE
-56 PEYIPY
+56 PEKIYG
-62 SSFEDPDDSYESE
+62 EGDENYESE
-75 IPEDMRHIYLDES
+75 VPEELRHLYLEEQS
-88 RLPGGIAPYAVRGVD
+88 RISTYANDVR
-103 TYDVRKVRVLISQ
+103 DVRKVRVLISQ
-116 RNHSESTVRIYGS
+116 KNRSESTVRIYGS

-150 VKAENSAVSLY
+150 VKAENTAVSLY

-175 FKEFESSHANN
+175 FKEFEGDNANN
-186 CVKVDSVSM
+186 CVKVSSVSM
-195 GNSDTDRTYRGDLN
+195 GNDVTDRTYRGDMEV
-209 IYYFDKTGSYSKRWA
+209 YYFAKSGNYDSYWN
-224 GLYLV
+224 GLYVV
-229 NNVYMEDYIQ
+229 NEVYIEDYLE
-239 GVVAAEMGKENKQ
+239 GVVAAEVG
-252 NQAKGWPVEAQK
+252 AGYRDAAQQ
-264 AQAVAARTFAMN
+264 AQAIVSRAFAIQSRS
-276 KTGSSLV
+276 KKRV
-283 FDVYDTSK
+283 FDMRDTSA
-291 SQAYFGITDWCKAA
+291 SQAYFGMTDICHAA
-305 VQATAGQI
+305 VQATAGQT
-313 LYYDNKVLRVHYT
+313 LYYHGDYLRVHFG
-326 GTNGGD
+326 GTNGGE
-332 TEVTANYWGEGEKDC
+332 TEITNNQWSGYEFCGE
-347 GKESVREDVYDLM
+347 ESVREDAYDLASTSRYVETVTIPASPSGSETYVQSLITNALIPALNSAGYSVTAAT
-360 VSGKDYVEY
+360 VSGISMETRCD
-369 AEIPVNYN
+369 N
-377 ASNKY
+377 AACRHHHRS
-382 VKSLVANVLIPNLTA
+382 TA
-397 SGYAVSSAA
+397 AG
-406 YQSLS
+406 
-411 ISVPKCLDMS
+411 
-421 CTHHNRKNMPA
+421 
-432 DQVCNHFCSVD
+432 QVCNHFCSVD
-443 IAFHGVTVNGV
+443 ITFTGINATGAGYISQYTVNL
-454 QQIGTVNTNVS
+454 TEN
-465 EKDFYVNPANGRPL
+465 DFFIKPNNGRPL
-479 GFFVTGGLNCYWLK
+479 GFFSKGSCSRYWLIK
-493 ENVTNGVVTSYTIR
+493 NYTGNTVTSYTIR
-507 HARNASG
+507 HARYG
-514 TGLSQYGAKYRALAG
+514 GGVGLSQYGANYRAAKG
-529 HIYENILAFYY
+529 QSVSDILAFHY
-540 PDSTIEP
+540 PNSAIAP

-580 NAAADAIATIQAGN
+580 NAAEDAIATIQAGN

-608 SCGSI
+608 SCGGV

-630 TANISKNISVWPEPD
+630 TANISSSITVRKSPD
-645 SMTTAVCTIDKGT
+645 SRTDPVYTANKGV
-658 VLELIEANAAPGW
+658 VLGLIEANAAPGW
-671 HKVNTTS
+671 HKVNTAS
-678 GAGYI
+678 GVGYI
-683 PARYSSLIFQ
+683 SARYSMLIFQ

-706 DSLSYYGAAIKLTGD
+706 GSLSYYGAAIKLTGD

-741 GYTIKEYGVIADGEK
+741 GYTIKEYGVIADGKK

-820 VYSVAI
+820 VYSVAL

>member
-6 ALVLTITML
+6 ASVLTITML

-42 GTGLGDITDDSNEE
+42 GTGGDYVNGNEE
-56 PEYIPY
+56 PEYIPC

-75 IPEDMRHIYLDES
+75 VPEDMRHIYLDES

-116 RNHSESTVRIYGS
+116 RNHSESTVRIYGN

-175 FKEFESSHANN
+175 FKEFESGHANN

-195 GNSDTDRTYRGDLN
+195 GNKDTDRTYRGDMN
-209 IYYFDKTGSYSKRWA
+209 IYYFDKAGSYSKRWA

-276 KTGSSLV
+276 KTRSSLV

-332 TEVTANYWGEGEKDC
+332 TEVTANYWGEGETGC

-360 VSGKDYVEY
+360 VSGKNYVEY

-443 IAFHGVTVNGV
+443 IAFYGVTINGT
-454 QQIGTVNTNVS
+454 QQIGTVSTNVG
-465 EKDFYVNPANGRPL
+465 EKDFYVDRPL
-479 GFFVTGGLNCYWLK
+479 EFFVTGKLKYYWLK

-514 TGLSQYGAKYRALAG
+514 TGLSQYGAKYRALDG
-529 HIYENILAFYY
+529 HKYDAILDFYF
-540 PDSTIEP
+540 PQSSIDS

-572 TARVFAKK
+572 TARVFSQKS
-580 NAAADAIATIQAGN
+580 AASAVIAAIQAGE
-594 TVFVDEISGKWAHV
+594 TVFVSEISGKWAHV
-608 SCGSI
+608 SCGSA

-622 ERTAVQVT
+622 ERTPVRVT
-630 TANISKNISVWPEPD
+630 TANISKNISVWPVPD
-645 SMTTAVCTIDKGT
+645 SMTTALCTVEKGT

-671 HKVNTTS
+671 HKVNTAS

-683 PARYSSLIFQ
+683 PARYSTLIFQ

-706 DSLSYYGAAIKLTGD
+706 DSLSYYGAAIKLSGD

-727 FGIDIAAHDGGTIA
+727 FGIEIAAHDGGTIA

-792 AEHSFVPYI
+792 AEHSFRPYI

-820 VYSVAI
+820 VYSVAE
-826 KLADEYA
+826 KLKGEYA
-833 ADSAEGQYIAALIAQ
+833 QDSAEGQYIAALIAQ

>member
-6 ALVLTITML
+6 ASVLTITML

-42 GTGLGDITDDSNEE
+42 GTGGDYVNGNEE
-56 PEYIPY
+56 PEYIPC

-175 FKEFESSHANN
+175 FKEFESGHANN
-186 CVKVDSVSM
+186 CVKVSSVSN
-195 GNSDTDRTYRGDLN
+195 GTEATDRTYRGDLN

-276 KTGSSLV
+276 KTTSSLV

-332 TEVTANYWGEGEKDC
+332 TEVTANYWGEGEKGC

-360 VSGKDYVEY
+360 VSGKNYVEY

-397 SGYAVSSAA
+397 KGYAVSSAA

-411 ISVPKCLDMS
+411 ISVPKCTIAS

-443 IAFHGVTVNGV
+443 IVFYGVTINGT
-454 QQIGTVNTNVS
+454 QQIGTVSTNVG
-465 EKDFYVNPANGRPL
+465 EKDFYVDRPL
-479 GFFVTGGLNCYWLK
+479 EFFVTGKLKYYWLK

-514 TGLSQYGAKYRALAG
+514 TGLSQYGAKYRALEG
-529 HIYENILAFYY
+529 HKYDAILDFYF
-540 PDSTIEP
+540 PQSSIAP

-561 SVKYDARVLGS
+561 SVRYDARVLGS
-572 TARVFAKK
+572 TARVFSQKS
-580 NAAADAIATIQAGN
+580 AASAVIAAIQAGE
-594 TVFVDEISGKWAHV
+594 TVFVSEISGKWAHV
-608 SCGSI
+608 SCGSV

-622 ERTAVQVT
+622 ERTPVRVT

-645 SMTTAVCTIDKGT
+645 SMTTALCTVEKGV

-671 HKVNTTS
+671 HKVNTAS

-683 PARYSSLIFQ
+683 PARYSTLIFQ

-706 DSLSYYGAAIKLTGD
+706 GSLSYYGAAIKLSGD

-820 VYSVAI
+820 VYSVAE
-826 KLADEYA
+826 KLKGEYA
-833 ADSAEGQYIAALIAQ
+833 QDSAEGQYIAALIAQ
-848 ANAE
+848 ADAE

>member
-42 GTGLGDITDDSNEE
+42 GTGGEGAFTADDGYTE
-56 PEYIPY
+56 PEKIYG
-62 SSFEDPDDSYESE
+62 EGDEGYESE
-75 IPEDMRHIYLDES
+75 VPEELRHLYLEEQS
-88 RLPGGIAPYAVRGVD
+88 RISTYANDVR
-103 TYDVRKVRVLISQ
+103 DVRKVRVLISQ
-116 RNHSESTVRIYGS
+116 KNRSESTVRIYGN

-175 FKEFESSHANN
+175 FKEFAGNDANN
-186 CVKVDSVSM
+186 CVKVSSVSM
-195 GNSDTDRTYRGDLN
+195 GNDVTDRTYRGDMEV
-209 IYYFDKTGSYSKRWA
+209 YYFAKSGNYDSYWN
-224 GLYLV
+224 GLYVV
-229 NNVYMEDYIQ
+229 NEVYIEDYLE
-239 GVVAAEMGKENKQ
+239 GVVAAEVG
-252 NQAKGWPVEAQK
+252 AGYRDAAQQ
-264 AQAVAARTFAMN
+264 AQAIVSRAFAIQ
-276 KTGSSLV
+276 SSSKKRV
-283 FDVYDTSK
+283 FDMRDTSA
-291 SQAYFGITDWCKAA
+291 SQAYFGMTDICRAA
-305 VQATAGQI
+305 VQATAGQT
-313 LYYDNKVLRVHYT
+313 LYYYGDYLRVHFG
-326 GTNGGD
+326 GTNGGE
-332 TEVTANYWGEGEKDC
+332 TEITNNQWSGYEFCGE
-347 GKESVREDVYDLM
+347 ESVREDAYDLASTSKYVETVTIPASPSGSETEVQSLITNALIPALNSAGYSVTAAT
-360 VSGKDYVEY
+360 VSGISMETRCDD
-369 AEIPVNYN
+369 
-377 ASNKY
+377 
-382 VKSLVANVLIPNLTA
+382 KS
-397 SGYAVSSAA
+397 
-406 YQSLS
+406 
-411 ISVPKCLDMS
+411 CR
-421 CTHHNRKNMPA
+421 HHHRDKTPG
-432 DQVCNHFCSVD
+432 QVCNHFCSVD
-443 IAFHGVTVNGV
+443 ITFTGINATGAGYISQYTVNL
-454 QQIGTVNTNVS
+454 TEN
-465 EKDFYVNPANGRPL
+465 DFFIKPNNGRPL
-479 GFFVTGGLNCYWLK
+479 VFFSQGSCSRYWLIK
-493 ENVTNGVVTSYTIR
+493 NYTGNTVTSYTIR
-507 HARNASG
+507 HARYG
-514 TGLSQYGAKYRALAG
+514 GGVGLSQYGANYRAAKG
-529 HIYENILAFYY
+529 QNVSDILAFHY
-540 PDSTIEP
+540 PNSTIAP

-561 SVKYDARVLGS
+561 SVRYDARVLGS
-572 TARVFAKK
+572 DARVFSQKS
-580 NAAADAIATIQAGN
+580 AASAVIATIQAGN

-608 SCGSI
+608 SCGGV

-630 TANISKNISVWPEPD
+630 TANISSSITVRKSPD
-645 SMTTAVCTIDKGT
+645 SRTDPVYTANKGT

-671 HKVNTTS
+671 HKVNTAS

-683 PARYSSLIFQ
+683 PARYSALIFT
-693 GSGEQFDEPTGLE
+693 GKGEQFDEPTGLE
-706 DSLSYYGAAIKLTGD
+706 GSLSYYGAAIKLSGD

-792 AEHSFVPYI
+792 AEHSFRPYI

>member
-6 ALVLTITML
+6 ASVLTITML

-42 GTGLGDITDDSNEE
+42 GTGGDYVNGNEE
-56 PEYIPY
+56 PEYIPC

-175 FKEFESSHANN
+175 FKEFESGHANN

-195 GNSDTDRTYRGDLN
+195 GNKDTDRTYRGDLN

-229 NNVYMEDYIQ
+229 NNVYIEDYIQ

-276 KTGSSLV
+276 KTRSSLV

-332 TEVTANYWGEGEKDC
+332 TEVTANYWGEGEKGC

-411 ISVPKCLDMS
+411 ISVPKCTIAS
-421 CTHHNRKNMPA
+421 CTHHNRSSMTA

-443 IAFHGVTVNGV
+443 IVFYGVTINGT
-454 QQIGTVNTNVS
+454 QQIGTVSTNVG
-465 EKDFYVNPANGRPL
+465 EKDFYVDRPL
-479 GFFVTGGLNCYWLK
+479 EFFDTGKLKYYWLK

-514 TGLSQYGAKYRALAG
+514 TGLSQYGAKYRALEG
-529 HIYENILAFYY
+529 HKYDAILDFYF
-540 PDSTIEP
+540 PQSSIDS

-561 SVKYDARVLGS
+561 SVRYDARVLGND
-572 TARVFAKK
+572 ARVFSQKS
-580 NAAADAIATIQAGN
+580 AAADAIATIQAGN

-608 SCGSI
+608 SCGSV

-622 ERTAVQVT
+622 ERTAVRVT

-645 SMTTAVCTIDKGT
+645 SMTTALCTVEKGT

-678 GAGYI
+678 GVGYI
-683 PARYSSLIFQ
+683 SARYSTLIFQ

-706 DSLSYYGAAIKLTGD
+706 DSLSYYGAAIKLSGD

-848 ANAE
+848 ADAE

>member
-6 ALVLTITML
+6 ASVLTITML

-42 GTGLGDITDDSNEE
+42 GTGGDYVNGNEE
-56 PEYIPY
+56 PEYIPC

-75 IPEDMRHIYLDES
+75 VPEDMRHIYLDES

-116 RNHSESTVRIYGS
+116 RNHSESTVRIYGN

-175 FKEFESSHANN
+175 FKEFESGHANN

-195 GNSDTDRTYRGDLN
+195 GNKDTDRTYRGDLN

-252 NQAKGWPVEAQK
+252 NQAKGWPAEAQK

-276 KTGSSLV
+276 KTRSSLV

-332 TEVTANYWGEGEKDC
+332 TEVTANYWGEGEKGC

-382 VKSLVANVLIPNLTA
+382 VKSLVDNVLIPNLTA

-443 IAFHGVTVNGV
+443 IAFYGVTINGT
-454 QQIGTVNTNVS
+454 QQIGTVSTNVG
-465 EKDFYVNPANGRPL
+465 EKDFYVDRPL
-479 GFFVTGGLNCYWLK
+479 EFFVTGKLKYYWLK

-514 TGLSQYGAKYRALAG
+514 TGLSQYGAKYRALEG
-529 HIYENILAFYY
+529 HKYDAILDFYF
-540 PDSTIEP
+540 PQSSIAP

-580 NAAADAIATIQAGN
+580 NAAADAIATIQADN
-594 TVFVDEISGKWAHV
+594 TVFVNEISGKWAHV
-608 SCGSI
+608 SCGSA

-622 ERTAVQVT
+622 ERTPVRVT
-630 TANISKNISVWPEPD
+630 TANISKSISVWPEPD
-645 SMTTAVCTIDKGT
+645 SMTTALCTVEKGT
-658 VLELIEANAAPGW
+658 VLELIEANAVPGW
-671 HKVNTTS
+671 HKVNTAS

-683 PARYSSLIFQ
+683 PVRYSALIFQ

-706 DSLSYYGAAIKLTGD
+706 DSLSYYGAAIKLSGD

-820 VYSVAI
+820 VYSVAL

>member
-6 ALVLTITML
+6 ASVLTITML

-42 GTGLGDITDDSNEE
+42 GTGLGDITDDGYTE
-56 PEYIPY
+56 PEKIYG
-62 SSFEDPDDSYESE
+62 EGDENYESE
-75 IPEDMRHIYLDES
+75 VPEELRHLYLEEQS
-88 RLPGGIAPYAVRGVD
+88 RISTYAIDVR
-103 TYDVRKVRVLISQ
+103 DVRKVRVLLSQ
-116 RNHSESTVRIYGS
+116 KDHTMSTIRTYGS

-175 FKEFESSHANN
+175 FKEFEGDDANN
-186 CVKVDSVSM
+186 CVKVSSVSM
-195 GNSDTDRTYRGDLN
+195 GSDVTDRTYRGDMEV
-209 IYYFDKTGSYSKRWA
+209 YYFAKSGNYDSYWN
-224 GLYLV
+224 GLYVV
-229 NNVYMEDYIQ
+229 NEVYIEDYLE
-239 GVVAAEMGKENKQ
+239 GVVAAEVG
-252 NQAKGWPVEAQK
+252 AGYRDAAQQ
-264 AQAVAARTFAMN
+264 AQAIVSRAFAI
-276 KTGSSLV
+276 KSRSTKRV
-283 FDVYDTSK
+283 FDMRDTSA
-291 SQAYFGITDWCKAA
+291 SQAYFGMTDVCRAA
-305 VQATAGQI
+305 VQATAGQT
-313 LYYDNKVLRVHYT
+313 LYYNGAYLRVHFG
-326 GTNGGD
+326 GTNGGE
-332 TEVTANYWGEGEKDC
+332 TEITNNQWSGYEFCGE
-347 GKESVREDVYDLM
+347 ESVREDAYDLASTSKYVETVTIPASPSGSETEVQSLITNALIPALNSAGYSVTAAT
-360 VSGKDYVEY
+360 VSGISMETRCD
-369 AEIPVNYN
+369 N
-377 ASNKY
+377 A
-382 VKSLVANVLIPNLTA
+382 A
-397 SGYAVSSAA
+397 
-406 YQSLS
+406 
-411 ISVPKCLDMS
+411 CR
-421 CTHHNRKNMPA
+421 HHHRDKTPG
-432 DQVCNHFCSVD
+432 QVCNHFCSVD
-443 IAFHGVTVNGV
+443 ITFTGINATGAGYISQYTVNL
-454 QQIGTVNTNVS
+454 TEN
-465 EKDFYVNPANGRPL
+465 DFFIKPNNGRPL
-479 GFFVTGGLNCYWLK
+479 GFFSKGSCSRYWLIK
-493 ENVTNGVVTSYTIR
+493 NYTGNTVTSYTIR
-507 HARNASG
+507 HARYG
-514 TGLSQYGAKYRALAG
+514 GGVGLSQYGANYRAAKG
-529 HIYENILAFYY
+529 QSVSDILAFHY
-540 PDSTIEP
+540 PNSTIAP

-561 SVKYDARVLGS
+561 SVRYDARVLGS
-572 TARVFAKK
+572 TARVFSQKS
-580 NAAADAIATIQAGN
+580 AASAVIAAIQAGE
-594 TVFVDEISGKWAHV
+594 TVFVSEISGKWAHV
-608 SCGSI
+608 SCGGV

-630 TANISKNISVWPEPD
+630 TANISNSITVRKSPD
-645 SMTTAVCTIDKGT
+645 SRTDPVYTANKGV

-678 GAGYI
+678 GVGYI
-683 PARYSSLIFQ
+683 PVRYSALIFQ

>member
-6 ALVLTITML
+6 ASVLTITML

-27 AIEPNTGGESTQAEG
+27 AIEPNTGGESTQAES
-42 GTGLGDITDDSNEE
+42 GTGLGDITDDSYTE
-56 PEYIPY
+56 PEKIYG
-62 SSFEDPDDSYESE
+62 EGDENYESE
-75 IPEDMRHIYLDES
+75 VPEELRHLYLEEQS
-88 RLPGGIAPYAVRGVD
+88 RISTYANDVR
-103 TYDVRKVRVLISQ
+103 DVRKVRVLISQ
-116 RNHSESTVRIYGS
+116 RNHSESTVRIYGN

-139 LFIAQDEAAYT
+139 LFIAEDEAAYT

-175 FKEFESSHANN
+175 FKEFAGDDANN
-186 CVKVDSVSM
+186 CVKVSSVSM
-195 GNSDTDRTYRGDLN
+195 GNDVTDRTYRGDMEV
-209 IYYFDKTGSYSKRWA
+209 YYFAKSGNYDSYWN
-224 GLYLV
+224 GLYVV
-229 NNVYMEDYIQ
+229 NEVYIEDYLE
-239 GVVAAEMGKENKQ
+239 GVVAAEVG
-252 NQAKGWPVEAQK
+252 AGYRDAAQQ
-264 AQAVAARTFAMN
+264 AQAIVSRAFAI
-276 KTGSSLV
+276 KSRSTKRV
-283 FDVYDTSK
+283 FDMRDTSA
-291 SQAYFGITDWCKAA
+291 SQAYFGMTDVCRAA
-305 VQATAGQI
+305 VQATAGQT
-313 LYYDNKVLRVHYT
+313 LYYNGAYLRVHFG
-326 GTNGGD
+326 GTNGGE
-332 TEVTANYWGEGEKDC
+332 TEVTNNQWSGYEFCGE
-347 GKESVREDVYDLM
+347 ESVREDAYDLASTSRYVETVTIPASPLGSEKDVQSLITNALIPALNSAGYSVTAAT
-360 VSGKDYVEY
+360 VSGISMETRCD
-369 AEIPVNYN
+369 N
-377 ASNKY
+377 AACRHHHRS
-382 VKSLVANVLIPNLTA
+382 TA
-397 SGYAVSSAA
+397 AG
-406 YQSLS
+406 
-411 ISVPKCLDMS
+411 
-421 CTHHNRKNMPA
+421 
-432 DQVCNHFCSVD
+432 QVCNHFCSVD
-443 IAFHGVTVNGV
+443 ITFTGINATGAGYIGQYTVNL
-454 QQIGTVNTNVS
+454 TEN
-465 EKDFYVNPANGRPL
+465 DFFIKPNNGRPL
-479 GFFVTGGLNCYWLK
+479 GFFSKGSCSRYWLIK
-493 ENVTNGVVTSYTIR
+493 NYTGNTVTSYTIR
-507 HARNASG
+507 HARYG
-514 TGLSQYGAKYRALAG
+514 GGVGLSQYGANYRAVKG
-529 HIYENILAFYY
+529 QSVSDILAFHY
-540 PDSTIEP
+540 PNSTIAP

-572 TARVFAKK
+572 TARVFSQKS
-580 NAAADAIATIQAGN
+580 AASAVIAAIQAGE
-594 TVFVDEISGKWAHV
+594 TVFVSDIGGKWAHV
-608 SCGSI
+608 SCGSV

-630 TANISKNISVWPEPD
+630 TANISNSITVRKSPD
-645 SMTTAVCTIDKGT
+645 SRTDPVYTANKGV
-658 VLELIEANAAPGW
+658 VLDLIEANAAPGW
-671 HKVNTTS
+671 HKVNTAS

-683 PARYSSLIFQ
+683 PARYSTLIFQ

-820 VYSVAI
+820 VYSVAL

>member
-6 ALVLTITML
+6 AFVLTITML

-42 GTGLGDITDDSNEE
+42 GTGGDYVNGNEE
-56 PEYIPY
+56 PEYIPC

-116 RNHSESTVRIYGS
+116 RNHSESTVRIYGN

-139 LFIAQDEAAYT
+139 LFIAEDEAAYT

-175 FKEFESSHANN
+175 FKEFESGHANN

-252 NQAKGWPVEAQK
+252 NQAKGWPIEAQK

-276 KTGSSLV
+276 KTRSSLV

-332 TEVTANYWGEGEKDC
+332 TEVTANYWGEGETGC
-347 GKESVREDVYDLM
+347 GKESVREDIYDLK

-397 SGYAVSSAA
+397 KGYAVSSAA

-443 IAFHGVTVNGV
+443 IAFYGVTINGT
-454 QQIGTVNTNVS
+454 QQIGTVSTNVG
-465 EKDFYVNPANGRPL
+465 EKDFYVDRPL
-479 GFFVTGGLNCYWLK
+479 EFFVTGKLKYYWLK

-514 TGLSQYGAKYRALAG
+514 TGLSQYGAKYRALEG
-529 HIYENILAFYY
+529 HKYDAILDFYF
-540 PDSTIEP
+540 PQSSIAP

-561 SVKYDARVLGS
+561 SVRYDARVLGS
-572 TARVFAKK
+572 TARVFSQKS
-580 NAAADAIATIQAGN
+580 AASAVIAAIQAGN
-594 TVFVDEISGKWAHV
+594 TVFVNEISGKWAHV
-608 SCGSI
+608 SCGSV

-622 ERTAVQVT
+622 ERTPVRVT

-645 SMTTAVCTIDKGT
+645 SMTTALCTVEKGT

-671 HKVNTTS
+671 HKVNTAS

-683 PARYSSLIFQ
+683 PVRYSALIFQ

-706 DSLSYYGAAIKLTGD
+706 GSLSYYGAAIKLTGD

-727 FGIDIAAHDGGTIA
+727 FGIEIAAHDGGTIA

-833 ADSAEGQYIAALIAQ
+833 QDSAEGQYIAALIAQ

>member
-42 GTGLGDITDDSNEE
+42 GTGLGDITDDGYTE
-56 PEYIPY
+56 PEKIYGEGD
-62 SSFEDPDDSYESE
+62 EDYESE
-75 IPEDMRHIYLDES
+75 VPEELRHLYLEEQS
-88 RLPGGIAPYAVRGVD
+88 RISTYANDVR
-103 TYDVRKVRVLISQ
+103 DVRKVRVLISQ
-116 RNHSESTVRIYGS
+116 KNRSESTVRTYGN

-139 LFIAQDEAAYT
+139 LFIAQDEAAYI

-161 SAFGTLLYSGASVS
+161 SETGTLLYSGASVS
-175 FKEFESSHANN
+175 FKEFAGDDANN
-186 CVKVDSVSM
+186 CVKVSSVSM
-195 GNSDTDRTYRGDLN
+195 GNDVTDRTYRGDMEV
-209 IYYFDKTGSYSKRWA
+209 YYFAKSGNYDSYWN
-224 GLYLV
+224 GLYVV
-229 NNVYMEDYIQ
+229 NEVYIEDYLE
-239 GVVAAEMGKENKQ
+239 GVVAAEVG
-252 NQAKGWPVEAQK
+252 AGYRDAAQQ
-264 AQAVAARTFAMN
+264 AQAIVSRAFAI
-276 KTGSSLV
+276 KSRSTKRV
-283 FDVYDTSK
+283 FDMRDTSA
-291 SQAYFGITDWCKAA
+291 SQAYFGMTDVCRAA
-305 VQATAGQI
+305 VQATAGQT
-313 LYYDNKVLRVHYT
+313 LYYNGAYLRVHFG
-326 GTNGGD
+326 GTNGGE
-332 TEVTANYWGEGEKDC
+332 TEVTNNQWSGTEFCGE
-347 GKESVREDVYDLM
+347 ESVREDAYDLASTSKYVETVTIPASPSGSEKDVQSLITNALIPALNSAGYSVTAAT
-360 VSGKDYVEY
+360 VSGISMETRCD
-369 AEIPVNYN
+369 N
-377 ASNKY
+377 A
-382 VKSLVANVLIPNLTA
+382 A
-397 SGYAVSSAA
+397 
-406 YQSLS
+406 
-411 ISVPKCLDMS
+411 CR
-421 CTHHNRKNMPA
+421 HHHRDKTPG
-432 DQVCNHFCSVD
+432 QVCNHFCSVD
-443 IAFHGVTVNGV
+443 ITFTGINATGAGYIGQYTVNL
-454 QQIGTVNTNVS
+454 TEN
-465 EKDFYVNPANGRPL
+465 DFFIKPNNGRPL
-479 GFFVTGGLNCYWLK
+479 VFFSKGSCSRYWLIK
-493 ENVTNGVVTSYTIR
+493 NYTGNTVTSYTIR
-507 HARNASG
+507 HARYG
-514 TGLSQYGAKYRALAG
+514 GGVGLSQYGANYRAAKG
-529 HIYENILAFYY
+529 QSVSDILAFHY
-540 PDSTIEP
+540 PNSSIAP

-561 SVKYDARVLGS
+561 SVRYDARVLGS

-580 NAAADAIATIQAGN
+580 NAAEDAIATIQAGN

-608 SCGSI
+608 SCGSV

-630 TANISKNISVWPEPD
+630 TANISSSITVRKSPD
-645 SMTTAVCTIDKGT
+645 SRTDPVYTANKGV
-658 VLELIEANAAPGW
+658 VLELIEADAAPGW

-683 PARYSSLIFQ
+683 PVRYSALIFQ

-706 DSLSYYGAAIKLTGD
+706 GSLSYYGAAIKLTGD

-727 FGIDIAAHDGGTIA
+727 FGIEIAAHDGGTIA

-820 VYSVAI
+820 VYSVAL

>member
-6 ALVLTITML
+6 ASVLTITML

-42 GTGLGDITDDSNEE
+42 GTGGDYVNGNEE
-56 PEYIPY
+56 PEYIPC

-116 RNHSESTVRIYGS
+116 RNHSESTVRIYGN

-139 LFIAQDEAAYT
+139 LFIAEDEAAYT

-175 FKEFESSHANN
+175 FKEFESGHANN

-195 GNSDTDRTYRGDLN
+195 GNKDTDRTYRGDMN

-276 KTGSSLV
+276 KTRSSLV

-305 VQATAGQI
+305 VQATAGNI
-313 LYYDNKVLRVHYT
+313 LYYEGKVLRVHYT

-332 TEVTANYWGEGEKDC
+332 TEVTANYWGEGETGC
-347 GKESVREDVYDLM
+347 GKESVREDIYDLM
-360 VSGKDYVEY
+360 VSGKNYVEY

-382 VKSLVANVLIPNLTA
+382 VKSLVANVLIPNLNA
-397 SGYAVSSAA
+397 SGYNVSSAA

-443 IAFHGVTVNGV
+443 IAFYGVTINGT
-454 QQIGTVNTNVS
+454 QQIGTVSTNVG
-465 EKDFYVNPANGRPL
+465 EKDFYVDRPL
-479 GFFVTGGLNCYWLK
+479 EFFVTGKLKYYWLK

-514 TGLSQYGAKYRALAG
+514 TGLSQYGAKYRALEG
-529 HIYENILAFYY
+529 HKYDAILDFYF
-540 PDSTIEP
+540 PQSSIAP

-572 TARVFAKK
+572 TARVFSQKS
-580 NAAADAIATIQAGN
+580 AAADAIATIQAGN
-594 TVFVDEISGKWAHV
+594 TVLVDEISGKWAHV
-608 SCGSI
+608 SCGSV

-622 ERTAVQVT
+622 ERTPVRVT

-645 SMTTAVCTIDKGT
+645 SMTTALCTVEKGT

-671 HKVNTTS
+671 HKVNTAS

-683 PARYSSLIFQ
+683 PARYSTLIFQ

-706 DSLSYYGAAIKLTGD
+706 DSLSYYGAAIKLSGD

-820 VYSVAI
+820 VYSVAL

-848 ANAE
+848 ADAE

>member
-6 ALVLTITML
+6 ASVLTITML

-42 GTGLGDITDDSNEE
+42 GTGGDYVNGNEE
-56 PEYIPY
+56 PEYIPC

-75 IPEDMRHIYLDES
+75 VPEDMRHIYLDES

-116 RNHSESTVRIYGS
+116 RNHSESTVRIYGN

-175 FKEFESSHANN
+175 FKEFESGHANN

-195 GNSDTDRTYRGDLN
+195 GNKDTDRTYRGDLN

-252 NQAKGWPVEAQK
+252 NQAKGWPAEAQK

-276 KTGSSLV
+276 KTRSSLV

-332 TEVTANYWGEGEKDC
+332 TEVTANYWGEGEKGC

-382 VKSLVANVLIPNLTA
+382 VKSLVDNVLIPNLTA

-443 IAFHGVTVNGV
+443 IAFYGVTINGT
-454 QQIGTVNTNVS
+454 QQIGTVSTNVG
-465 EKDFYVNPANGRPL
+465 EKDFYVDRPL
-479 GFFVTGGLNCYWLK
+479 EFFVTGKLKYYWLK

-514 TGLSQYGAKYRALAG
+514 TGLSQYGAKYRALDG
-529 HIYENILAFYY
+529 HKYDAILDFYF
-540 PDSTIEP
+540 PQSSIAP

-580 NAAADAIATIQAGN
+580 NAAADAIATIQADN
-594 TVFVDEISGKWAHV
+594 TVFVNEISGKWAHV
-608 SCGSI
+608 SCGSA

-622 ERTAVQVT
+622 ERTPVRVT

-645 SMTTAVCTIDKGT
+645 SMTTALCTVEKGT

-671 HKVNTTS
+671 HKVNTAS

-683 PARYSSLIFQ
+683 PVRYSALIFQ

-706 DSLSYYGAAIKLTGD
+706 DSLSYYGAAIKLSGD

>member
-42 GTGLGDITDDSNEE
+42 GTGLGDITDNSYTE
-56 PEYIPY
+56 PEKIYG
-62 SSFEDPDDSYESE
+62 EGDENYESE
-75 IPEDMRHIYLDES
+75 VPEELRHLYLEEQS
-88 RLPGGIAPYAVRGVD
+88 RISTYANDAR
-103 TYDVRKVRVLISQ
+103 DVRKVRVLISQ
-116 RNHSESTVRIYGS
+116 RNHSESTVRIYGN

-175 FKEFESSHANN
+175 FKEFAGDDANN

-195 GNSDTDRTYRGDLN
+195 GNSDTDRTYRGDME
-209 IYYFDKTGSYSKRWA
+209 IYYFAKAGNYRDYWN
-224 GLYLV
+224 GLYVV
-229 NNVYMEDYIQ
+229 NEVYIEDYLE
-239 GVVAAEMGKENKQ
+239 GVVAAEVG
-252 NQAKGWPVEAQK
+252 AGYRDAAQQ
-264 AQAVAARTFAMN
+264 AQAIVSRAFAIQSRS
-276 KTGSSLV
+276 KKRV
-283 FDVYDTSK
+283 FDMRDTSA
-291 SQAYFGITDWCKAA
+291 SQAYFGMTDVCRAA
-305 VQATAGQI
+305 VQATAGQT
-313 LYYDNKVLRVHYT
+313 LYYYGDYLRVHFG
-326 GTNGGD
+326 GTNGGE
-332 TEVTANYWGEGEKDC
+332 TEITNNQWSGYEFCGE
-347 GKESVREDVYDLM
+347 ESVREDAYDLASTSKYVETVTIPASPSGSETEVQSLITNALIPALNSAGRSVTAAT
-360 VSGKDYVEY
+360 VSG
-369 AEIPVNYN
+369 
-377 ASNKY
+377 
-382 VKSLVANVLIPNLTA
+382 
-397 SGYAVSSAA
+397 
-406 YQSLS
+406 
-411 ISVPKCLDMS
+411 ISMETRCDDNS
-421 CTHHNRKNMPA
+421 CRHHHRDKTPG
-432 DQVCNHFCSVD
+432 QVCNHFCSVD
-443 IAFHGVTVNGV
+443 ITFTGINATGAGYIDSFTVNL
-454 QQIGTVNTNVS
+454 TEN
-465 EKDFYVNPANGRPL
+465 DFFIKPNNGRPL
-479 GFFVTGGLNCYWLK
+479 GFFSKGSCSRYWLIK
-493 ENVTNGVVTSYTIR
+493 NYTGNTVTSYTIR
-507 HARNASG
+507 HARYG
-514 TGLSQYGAKYRALAG
+514 GGVGLSQYGANYRAAKG
-529 HIYENILAFYY
+529 QSASDILAFHY
-540 PDSTIEP
+540 PNSTIEP
-547 LASDISR
+547 LAADISR

-572 TARVFAKK
+572 DARVFSQ
-580 NAAADAIATIQAGN
+580 NSAASAVIAAIQAGE
-594 TVFVDEISGKWAHV
+594 TVFVSDIGGKWAHV
-608 SCGSI
+608 SCGSV

-630 TANISKNISVWPEPD
+630 TANISSSITVRKSPD
-645 SMTTAVCTIDKGT
+645 SRTDSVYTANKGT

-671 HKVNTTS
+671 HKVNTAS

-727 FGIDIAAHDGGTIA
+727 FGIDVAAHDGGTIA

-756 QRAYYTENG
+756 QRAYYTEN
-765 AKYDKVS
+765 ATRYDKVS

-820 VYSVAI
+820 VYSVAV

-833 ADSAEGQYIAALIAQ
+833 ADSAEGQYIAAIIAQ

>member
-42 GTGLGDITDDSNEE
+42 GTGGDYVNGNEE
-56 PEYIPY
+56 PEYIPC

-116 RNHSESTVRIYGS
+116 RNHSESTVRIYGN

-175 FKEFESSHANN
+175 FKEFESGHANN
-186 CVKVDSVSM
+186 CVKVSSVSM
-195 GNSDTDRTYRGDLN
+195 GSDVTDRTYRGDLN

-229 NNVYMEDYIQ
+229 NDVYMEDYIQ
-239 GVVAAEMGKENKQ
+239 GVVAAEMGKENKTTPK
-252 NQAKGWPVEAQK
+252 KGWPIEAQK

-305 VQATAGQI
+305 VQATAGNI
-313 LYYDNKVLRVHYT
+313 LYYEGKVLRVHYT

-332 TEVTANYWGEGEKDC
+332 TEVTANYWGEGETGC
-347 GKESVREDVYDLM
+347 GKESVREDIYDLK

-382 VKSLVANVLIPNLTA
+382 VKSLVDNVLIPNLTA
-397 SGYAVSSAA
+397 KGYAVSSAA

-443 IAFHGVTVNGV
+443 IAFYGVTINGT
-454 QQIGTVNTNVS
+454 QQIGTVSTNVG
-465 EKDFYVNPANGRPL
+465 EKDFYVDRPL
-479 GFFVTGGLNCYWLK
+479 EFFVTGKLKYYWLK

-514 TGLSQYGAKYRALAG
+514 TGLSQYGAKYRALDG
-529 HIYENILAFYY
+529 HKYDAILDFYF
-540 PDSTIEP
+540 PQSTIAP

-561 SVKYDARVLGS
+561 SVRYDARVLGS
-572 TARVFAKK
+572 TARVFSQKS
-580 NAAADAIATIQAGN
+580 AASAVIAAIQAGE
-594 TVFVDEISGKWAHV
+594 TVFVSEISGKWAHV
-608 SCGSI
+608 SYGSI

-622 ERTAVQVT
+622 ERTPVRVT

-645 SMTTAVCTIDKGT
+645 SMTTALCTVEKGT

-683 PARYSSLIFQ
+683 PVRYSALIFQ

-706 DSLSYYGAAIKLTGD
+706 GSLSYYGAAIKLSGD

-727 FGIDIAAHDGGTIA
+727 FGIEIAAHDGGTIA

-833 ADSAEGQYIAALIAQ
+833 ADSAEGQYIAALIA
-848 ANAE
+848 